1 MSLLKCGNVDIF
13 VIFIQRGRDWV
24 WIGLS
29 GFWRIVAKLAS
40 RNIHLKSPCGRPT
53 FSVAPKI
60 CGEVLK
66 CEEKLS
72 KPRNNDLGTDVNG
85 GENEN
90 TLTPSLLQ
98 GVPRIRS
105 MFEFQNNW
113 DNLRPPPRG
122 KLGRNEKPRNSP
134 LITLRLAL
142 GGVTSN
148 WSSLI

>member
-1 MSLLKCGNVDIF
+1 MARK
-13 VIFIQRGRDWV
+13 
-24 WIGLS
+24 
-29 GFWRIVAKLAS
+29 KS
-40 RNIHLKSPCGRPT
+40 R
-53 FSVAPKI
+53 
-60 CGEVLK
+60 EVLK
-66 CEEKLS
+66 CVE

-113 DNLRPPPRG
+113 DNLRLPPRG

-134 LITLRLAL
+134 LISLRLAL

-148 WSSLI
+148 CSSLI